1 MTQKVVYLGFFSPR
15 ALLKGRE
22 YSNVKNSTYKWIS
35 MDNINETIGD
45 LDKITITSIIW
56 TKSVLSGMRKLEV
69 KEGNLV
75 TTDNTQV

>member
-1 MTQKVVYLGFFSPR
+1 M
-15 ALLKGRE
+15 
-22 YSNVKNSTYKWIS
+22 KNSTYKWIS